1 MDSGESEGEAMSIG
15 RAAIGVVGDFNPRE
29 LTHQATNQALM
40 HAGLPFEWVPT
51 VEVRPHDPAARLAG
65 YAGLFI
71 APASPYRSMEGA
83 LAAIRF
89 ARERGVP
96 LVAT

>member
-1 MDSGESEGEAMSIG
+1 MSIG
-15 RAAIGVVGDFNPRE
+15 RAAIGVVGDFTPGN
-29 LTHQATNQALM
+29 LTHQATNVALT
-40 HAGLPFEWVPT
+40 HVGLSFEWVPT
-51 VEVRPHDPAARLAG
+51 VQVRPHDPAGRLAD

-71 APASPYRSMEGA
+71 APASPYRSMAGA

>member
-1 MDSGESEGEAMSIG
+1 METQG
-15 RAAIGVVGDFNPRE
+15 RQVGIVGDFDAKNE
-29 LTHQATNQALM
+29 THQATNRALA
-40 HAGLPFEWVPT
+40 HLDLHLEWVPT
-51 VEVRPHDPAARLAG
+51 VEVMTERPQQRLNM

-71 APASPYRSMEGA
+71 APASPYQSMDGA

-96 LVAT
+96 LFGT

>member
-1 MDSGESEGEAMSIG
+1 MSTG
-15 RAAIGVVGDFNPRE
+15 RAAIGVVGDFDPGA
-29 LTHQATNQALM
+29 LTHQATNRALT
-40 HAGLPFEWVPT
+40 HLGLPFEWVPT
-51 VEVRPHDPAARLAG
+51 PQVQPHDPAGRLAG

-71 APASPYRSMEGA
+71 APASPYRSMAGA

>member
-1 MDSGESEGEAMSIG
+1 MSIG
-15 RAAIGVVGDFNPRE
+15 RAMIGVVGDFRPHE
-29 LTHQATNQALM
+29 LTHQATNQALT
-40 HAGLPFEWVPT
+40 HAGLAFEWVPT
-51 VEVRPHDPAARLAG
+51 TAVRPHDPAGELAG

>member
-1 MDSGESEGEAMSIG
+1 MSM
-15 RAAIGVVGDFNPRE
+15 RREAIGVVGDFNPGE
-29 LTHQATNQALM
+29 LTHRATSQALT
-40 HAGLPFEWVPT
+40 HAGLHFEWVPT
-51 VEVRPHDPAARLAG
+51 VEVPADEPAARLAG
-65 YAGLFI
+65 YAGLLI

-89 ARERGVP
+89 ARERRVP